1 MYDLIIKGGT
11 VVDGSGAEPYT
22 ADVAI
27 EGDRI
32 VAIGPGLEGEARRVL
47 DATGLL
53 VTPGW
58 VDIHTHYDGQVTWD
72 PYLTPSSWHG
82 GRNKELASRASA

>member
-1 MYDLIIKGGT
+1 MFDLLIRGGT
-11 VVDGSGAEPYT
+11 LVDGTGAPARK

-32 VAIGPGLEGEARRVL
+32 VAVGTNLGEAERTV

-58 VDIHTHYDGQVTWD
+58 VDIHTHYDWKATCG
-72 PYLTPSSWHG
+72 LTRWPGHHNG
-82 GRNKELASRASA
+82 YGCRQNRG